1 MPLCTK
7 YLVLFSLEK
16 SNAIYNRIRYLI
28 GLKSGIS
35 YIFSHNHAKVKSDSD
50 DELLLEET
58 LTLHNVIIFIKLK
71 IKTTTTI
78 IYS

>member
-35 YIFSHNHAKVKSDSD
+35 YIFSHNHAKVKIDSD